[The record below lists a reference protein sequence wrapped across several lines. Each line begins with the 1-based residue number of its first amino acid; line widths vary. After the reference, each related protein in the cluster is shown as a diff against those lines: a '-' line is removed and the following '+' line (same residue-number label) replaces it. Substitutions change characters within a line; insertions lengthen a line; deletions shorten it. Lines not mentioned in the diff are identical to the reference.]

1 MVNTLALSVTMSAT
15 AWAGVRD
22 WYLSRLTYLLRRS
35 RQVNTHPDHAAV
47 FFTCRGDNDWGTQ
60 CCWFCDWKGV
70 FTWNGLAFSDN
81 EMWKSSPSIV
91 LICPL
96 KNDGNSSIM
105 STDMGVIVKLLTVVA
120 WDIVSGVTCHLDWSG
135 VTFR

>member
-1 MVNTLALSVTMSAT
+1 MV
-15 AWAGVRD
+15 
-22 WYLSRLTYLLRRS
+22 
-35 RQVNTHPDHAAV
+35 
-47 FFTCRGDNDWGTQ
+47 
-60 CCWFCDWKGV
+60 KGV